1 MNYLRLLP
9 LVCLFGFLPA
19 SDAADKPVKVKPS
32 KVSAAKGRDREKLF
46 TPWMT
51 QNELAKLNDEKEKG
65 SEQMIYFEYHEGKRE
80 YRAIHSKAIRFNG
93 WWWNTTYGEKE
104 MEDEVNTYKARG
116 YAPLFVVL
124 EGNYYR
130 MLFVKP
136 EQISEAQKILKELG
150 VEPPALK

>member
-1 MNYLRLLP
+1 MHTINTLRTTTKS
-9 LVCLFGFLPA
+9 GA
-19 SDAADKPVKVKPS
+19 S
-32 KVSAAKGRDREKLF
+32 
-46 TPWMT
+46 
-51 QNELAKLNDEKEKG
+51 
-65 SEQMIYFEYHEGKRE
+65 
-80 YRAIHSKAIRFNG
+80 
-93 WWWNTTYGEKE
+93 WNTTYGEKE

-136 EQISEAQKILKELG
+136 EQISEAQKLLKELG